1 MTSNE
6 NDEEQRNRAGRVVPP
21 PPAHRYVLID
31 SSYRPHRSHSGLPP
45 NDCDDHNHNHDNL
58 AVIVI
63 VVSGQSLLGHI
74 QARSIYLAST
84 SIDVAV
90 FVREV
95 NEGGATHRHCCPSDL
110 CRPARSTPEDISANK
125 VSETGSEPPL
135 PHVCSVPR
143 LLTCVSAMQGIF
155 GLEPAGFLHG

>member
-1 MTSNE
+1 M
-6 NDEEQRNRAGRVVPP
+6 PP

-45 NDCDDHNHNHDNL
+45 NDRDDNDHHNHNHNDL
-58 AVIVI
+58 AVVVI
-63 VVSGQSLLGHI
+63 VVSGQSSLGHI
-74 QARSIYLAST
+74 QARSIYLVSTART
-84 SIDVAV
+84 SIDVAA

-110 CRPARSTPEDISANK
+110 CRPARSTPEDVSADK

-135 PHVCSVPR
+135 PRVCSVPR
-143 LLTCVSAMQGIF
+143 LLTCVSAMRGIF